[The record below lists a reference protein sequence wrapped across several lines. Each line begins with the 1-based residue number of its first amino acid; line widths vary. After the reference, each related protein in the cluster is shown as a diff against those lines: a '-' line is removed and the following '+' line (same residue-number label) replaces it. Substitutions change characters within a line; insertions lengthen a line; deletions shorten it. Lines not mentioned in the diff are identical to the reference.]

1 MSDAAIFLWVL
12 GGLFVAR
19 IVAATVVFYFILPR
33 GDRCPNCDAITLR
46 TQKKIW
52 NRLFPYLRTS
62 WCLACG
68 WEGALR
74 FGPLSAPDATTAH
87 HELSEHGVDDDDY

>member
-1 MSDAAIFLWVL
+1 MSDAAIFLWVFS
-12 GGLFVAR
+12 GLFVAR

-46 TQKKIW
+46 TQRTVW

-68 WEGALR
+68 WEGMLR
-74 FGPLSAPDATTAH
+74 HGPLSPPTSATVDN
-87 HELSEHGVDDDDY
+87 ELSEHGIE

>member
-33 GDRCPNCDAITLR
+33 GDRCPNCDAIMIR

-62 WCLACG
+62 WCIACG
-68 WEGALR
+68 WDGVLR
-74 FGPLSAPDATTAH
+74 HGPLSVPEATTAD
-87 HELSEHGVDDDDY
+87 HEFTEHGVDDDE